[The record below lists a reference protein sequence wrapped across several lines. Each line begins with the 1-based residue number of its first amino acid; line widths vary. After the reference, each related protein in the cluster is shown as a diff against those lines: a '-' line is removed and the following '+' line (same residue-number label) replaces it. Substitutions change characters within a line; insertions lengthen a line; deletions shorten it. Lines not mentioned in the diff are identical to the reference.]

1 MVLNRLK
8 SLLSTVYYSLE
19 LTYLWPKIS
28 PIYWGYSPLE
38 LVNMSGTKLTGKQR
52 AFARCMADGMTQS
65 AAYREC
71 YSADNMSGA
80 VIRNEAS
87 LLMSRSDITM
97 TVERLIAEKDRAILA
112 SGLSDRDKVL
122 EKLRSWIDNA
132 EPTDSNKLRAAEL
145 LGKSVGMFKEVTET
159 VSIDRDAESVASEIE
174 RRLEGLLV
182 TSPEPEALDSE
193 PESFH

>member
-1 MVLNRLK
+1 MAN
-8 SLLSTVYYSLE
+8 
-19 LTYLWPKIS
+19 
-28 PIYWGYSPLE
+28 
-38 LVNMSGTKLTGKQR
+38 KLTAKQM
-52 AFARCMADGMTQS
+52 AFARCMASGTMTQS
-65 AAYREC
+65 AAYRET

-87 LLMSRSDITM
+87 RLMANHDIAIM
-97 TVERLIAEKDRAILA
+97 VERLIGQKDRALLA

-145 LGKSVGMFKEVTET
+145 LGKSVGMFREVTET

-182 TSPEPEALDSE
+182 TSPEPEPEALDSE
-193 PESFH
+193 SESFH